1 MRVYTYITYI
11 SQSGEEKINRYKGF
25 IGNIHIGDTTEIHG
39 ETCKVVKKQVRF
51 EWDEISDL
59 SKVKWIYGGKLQW
72 LNQKQSTL

>member
-51 EWDEISDL
+51 EWDEISVL
-59 SKVKWIYGGKLQW
+59 SEILSLQM
-72 LNQKQSTL
+72 T

>member
-11 SQSGEEKINRYKGF
+11 SQSGEERINRYKGF

-51 EWDEISDL
+51 E
-59 SKVKWIYGGKLQW
+59 
-72 LNQKQSTL
+72 